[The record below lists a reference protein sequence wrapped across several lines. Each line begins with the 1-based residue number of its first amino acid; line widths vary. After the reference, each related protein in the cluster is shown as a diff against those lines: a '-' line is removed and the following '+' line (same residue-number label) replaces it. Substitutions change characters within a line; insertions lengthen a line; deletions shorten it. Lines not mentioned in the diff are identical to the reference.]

1 MKFHNWLPVLSRT
14 SYRQGVVT
22 AWDFRNSDNALEGT
36 WKGCIVTY
44 VFTLAT
50 TTISPVS
57 IQSVGGAGGQLAC
70 LPLRSGTVSG
80 TLVVSGTLSGGA
92 WAARH
97 ELLAQSY
104 SLRLRHRSIP
114 SGDTTRYLFPPL
126 QFHPVA
132 PSAVAPLPPCVLT

>member
-70 LPLRSGTVSG
+70 LPLRSGTVSAP
-80 TLVVSGTLSGGA
+80 SS
-92 WAARH
+92 
-97 ELLAQSY
+97 LAGHSQEGHGRPGMNC
-104 SLRLRHRSIP
+104 LRNRTPSDYDIVRYQVAIP
-114 SGDTTRYLFPPL
+114 QDTSFPPFNFTPL
-126 QFHPVA
+126 
-132 PSAVAPLPPCVLT
+132 PLPPSHLYHLVC